1 MKRASPIV
9 RSLLG
14 AALVLAISAV
24 LAWLT
29 PEHLGRE
36 MQQRLTGALM
46 GAIVVVYANAIP
58 KAVFAR
64 TRCAPAI
71 AQAARRFTGWAL
83 VLGGLGYTAASL
95 LAPIGVSG
103 MIAGLTLGAAVTVT
117 ASRLYWMAHHR
128 VGG

>member
-1 MKRASPIV
+1 MKCASLL

-29 PEHLGRE
+29 PEYLSGE
-36 MQQRLTGALM
+36 MRHRLSGALM

-58 KAVFAR
+58 KAVLAQ
-64 TRCAPAI
+64 TRCAPALV
-71 AQAARRFTGWAL
+71 QAARRFTGWAL
-83 VLGGLGYTAASL
+83 VLGGLGYILASL

-103 MIAGLTLGAAVTVT
+103 MLAGLSLGAAVTL
-117 ASRLYWMAHHR
+117 ASMRLYWMAHHR
-128 VGG
+128 TGG